1 MSGQDWRWGRRGVNF
16 RGVVYWCSLFGWLS
30 GSAPWCL
37 RCIRTSLLSQTA
49 YSRLSLWYWVK
60 RDHRAKLDTEPFIA
74 FIAWWLAGSPAL
86 FCLLEDQSAG
96 KWFSPQ
102 PFALWP
108 QYQIWSLFFL
118 STVWVMWA
126 GPALGPSPHGAWT
139 WVSFLI
145 WLVLP
150 IQPGLKTAVPV
161 AVKLVFP
168 HFSGS
173 EALPQKLVTVLQN
186 LRISQR
192 FKSWCLQRSSRDLS
206 CIISKGGGR

>member
-1 MSGQDWRWGRRGVNF
+1 MLPVWLTLWF
-16 RGVVYWCSLFGWLS
+16 CSLM
-30 GSAPWCL
+30 SALHTYQFALTNCL
-37 RCIRTSLLSQTA
+37 QQ
-49 YSRLSLWYWVK
+49 
-60 RDHRAKLDTEPFIA
+60 TEPVV
-74 FIAWWLAGSPAL
+74 LS
-86 FCLLEDQSAG
+86 
-96 KWFSPQ
+96 KT
-102 PFALWP
+102 WP
-108 QYQIWSLFFL
+108 QSKARHWTLHCLCCLMVSRVPSSVLSSWRPVCREVIQPSAFCFVASVPDMVPFFFL